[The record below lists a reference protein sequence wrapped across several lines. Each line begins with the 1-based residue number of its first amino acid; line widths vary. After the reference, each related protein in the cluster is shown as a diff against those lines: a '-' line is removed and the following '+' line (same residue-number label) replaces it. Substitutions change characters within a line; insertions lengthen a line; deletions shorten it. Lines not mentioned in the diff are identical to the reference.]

1 MLLEE
6 KILRKYIRKSIQNIK
21 EMKKIELR
29 EERLLRNQIR
39 KLIKES
45 EEDVPHSSTGIN
57 VLKGLLKD
65 IIKQVEIEYKKLTSS
80 NIQRDSFR
88 KHFIRATVN
97 LLSPEFTF
105 FDSDEKTTGKDTNI
119 PLQEAIEVSLEDE
132 NEKPDQSMFIDI
144 DGDGKADKKE
154 EKKSEEAFQSIQGLD
169 PTGRNFAMT
178 AFDNVKQQIQDDFM
192 SLGNEE
198 DRVIFY
204 NYLITNLKLHFDRMN
219 DELSVQA
226 KEPTTKE
233 YEKEKTYQKKLDTG
247 ETEDIVQT
255 DAQEEEPT
263 PEPEDEDGE
272 LDAILGN
279 KKGEK

>member
-1 MLLEE
+1 
-6 KILRKYIRKSIQNIK
+6 
-21 EMKKIELR
+21 MKKIELR

-65 IIKQVEIEYKKLTSS
+65 IIKQIEIEYKKLTSS
-80 NIQRDSFR
+80 SNQRDSFR
-88 KHFIRATVN
+88 RHFIRATVN

-105 FDSDEKTTGKDTNI
+105 FDSDEKTAGKDTDV
-119 PLQEAIEVSLEDE
+119 PLQEVIEVSLEDE

-154 EKKSEEAFQSIQGLD
+154 EKKGEEAFQNIQGLD

-219 DELSVQA
+219 DELAVQA

-247 ETEDIVQT
+247 ETEDVGET
-255 DAQEEEPT
+255 T
-263 PEPEDEDGE
+263 PSKEPEKQAAEEKPSEEDE
-272 LDAILGN
+272 LGDIASKLEEMIYN
-279 KKGEK
+279 ESRKKKKIS